1 MIIKIKITKFFKEDK
16 YMLSD
21 DVTSSK
27 LTRQTEYT
35 E

>member
-1 MIIKIKITKFFKEDK
+1 
-16 YMLSD
+16 MLSD
-21 DVTSSK
+21 DVTSSTEPQKCNK